1 MDIPIDI
8 ALSINPTMDALYNS
22 VVYTFNNN
30 EQIITNTGDIMYKFP
45 YSKGTWWTNFK
56 YSVYPISNQQL
67 IISIILVT
75 NEGYSYVISCDSFIK
90 QHEWTDTIWP
100 LLSIN
105 TSGNYNINNINNKSG
120 LYFKIKPLK
129 GDENIQISIN
139 LLGFKNLFPKSENYI
154 LISPIK
160 TYQFVFTEFENED
173 DTNDKTDGGTMYNIE
188 HIDYIRDIINKS
200 FLVYLIE
207 DYLA

>member
-1 MDIPIDI
+1 MDICTDV
-8 ALSINPTMDALYNS
+8 ALSINPTMDARHNS

-30 EQIITNTGDIMYKFP
+30 ERIIRMNGDIMYKFP

-56 YSVYPISNQQL
+56 YCVYPISNQQL
-67 IISIILVT
+67 IISIILIT
-75 NEGYSYVISCDSFIK
+75 DEGYSYIISRESFIEQNK
-90 QHEWTDTIWP
+90 WTDTVWP
-100 LLSIN
+100 LLSVN
-105 TSGNYNINNINNKSG
+105 MSGNMNINKSHNSG

-129 GDENIQISIN
+129 GDEDIQISIK
-139 LLGFKNLFPKSENYI
+139 LLGFRNLFPKSENYI

-173 DTNDKTDGGTMYNIE
+173 GTTSGTMYNIE

-200 FLVYLIE
+200 FIVYLID
-207 DYLA
+207 DY